1 MADQSFERGIEFFRT
16 YNARA
21 ADGLEAAL
29 ADVSPD
35 LMRYAAAFPFG
46 EIYQREG
53 MDLRARQITTLAT
66 LATLG
71 AQSQLRVH
79 IGIARKMGLSKE
91 EIAEVFIQLAPYAG
105 FPAAINAT
113 LTLSEVIEDETK
125 ATT

>member
-1 MADQSFERGIEFFRT
+1 MNEEWNSFRK
-16 YNARA
+16 YNAKA

-29 ADVSPD
+29 ADASPD

-46 EIYQREG
+46 EIYRREG
-53 MDLRARQITTLAT
+53 LDLRARQVATLAT

-71 AQSQLRVH
+71 AISQLRVH
-79 IGIARKMGLSKE
+79 IGIARKMGLTKE

-113 LTLSEVIEDETK
+113 LALSEVMEDETK
-125 ATT
+125 AAT